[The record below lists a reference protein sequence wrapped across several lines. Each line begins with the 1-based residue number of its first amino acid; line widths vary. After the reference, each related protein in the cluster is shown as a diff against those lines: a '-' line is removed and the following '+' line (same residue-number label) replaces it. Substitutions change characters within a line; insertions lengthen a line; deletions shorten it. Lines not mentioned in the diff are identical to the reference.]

1 MKTKEFKTKNFIW
14 LDIEKPTKEK
24 LNEITKKYNLYK
36 LDIEDC
42 LVVTEKPKLVEHYGY
57 LFLTVKY
64 PLYLIEEKET
74 SFEELEIFVGKDY
87 LLTFHSGKI
96 PFYLDFL
103 KSLTI
108 NDIEKSYP
116 NVGNLLYAILRELHI
131 SYFPLLEKLS
141 NEMAEIQRNIFQ
153 GREKEM
159 VKKIA
164 IVYRNIL
171 DFKKIVRPQVEVME
185 KLEKRLSFFEPKEKM
200 ANLLEDLTEKATE
213 VWTALK
219 SISEVTLGLERTNDA
234 LIQHKTNEIV
244 IILTIFS
251 VIILPLTFIVS
262 IYGMNI
268 PWMPAIHSPY
278 AFWIIC
284 GIMVVITVAM
294 LAYFKKRKWI

>member
-284 GIMVVITVAM
+284 GIMVVITIAM